1 MTAGS
6 WEHIAIW
13 WDEQVGEWGD
23 YYHQHLILP
32 ALLRALGELTRLS
45 VVDLGCGNGAS
56 SRWLARA
63 GADVIGVEVSAAM
76 VERARAWEERTPL
89 GVEYL
94 VADGAHVS
102 SLSDAIADR
111 VIANMVLHDMED
123 AAGFFREVSRLL
135 KPSGRLVASLLHP
148 CFESVEGSSWLSE
161 TIELETRVSKR
172 IWRYAEPYAALGV
185 AKPDQPER
193 HTYYHRPLNWYCERL
208 VEAGLVIDC
217 LAEPL
222 PDERFKAE
230 RPESYQRH
238 ATVPFVLVLGASKLD

>member
-1 MTAGS
+1 LNGMTAGS

-94 VADGAHVS
+94 EYVVFSHRTLRK
-102 SLSDAIADR
+102 SL
-111 VIANMVLHDMED
+111 
-123 AAGFFREVSRLL
+123 AGCRGL
-135 KPSGRLVASLLHP
+135 PGR
-148 CFESVEGSSWLSE
+148 
-161 TIELETRVSKR
+161 
-172 IWRYAEPYAALGV
+172 
-185 AKPDQPER
+185 
-193 HTYYHRPLNWYCERL
+193 RPLACALR
-208 VEAGLVIDC
+208 
-217 LAEPL
+217 
-222 PDERFKAE
+222 
-230 RPESYQRH
+230 ESSS
-238 ATVPFVLVLGASKLD
+238 AP

>member
-6 WEHIAIW
+6 WEDIAIW

-32 ALLRALGELTRLS
+32 ALLRALGELTGLS

-63 GADVIGVEVSAAM
+63 GADVIGVEVSPAM

-89 GVEYL
+89 GIEYL
-94 VADGAHVS
+94 V
-102 SLSDAIADR
+102 SDAAHAPSLPDASADR
-111 VIANMVLHDMED
+111 VVANMVLHDMED
-123 AAGFFREVSRLL
+123 AAGFFREASRLL
-135 KPSGRLVASLLHP
+135 RRSGRLVASLLHP
-148 CFESVEGSSWLSE
+148 CFESVDGSSWLVE
-161 TIELETRVSKR
+161 TIEVETRVSKR
-172 IWRYAEPYAALGV
+172 ICRYLEPYSAPGV
-185 AKPDQPER
+185 AKPDQPQP
-193 HTYYHRPLNWYCERL
+193 HTYYHRPLSSYCERL

-222 PDERFKAE
+222 PDETFKAE